1 MLVCMGVE
9 GFLQPG
15 HEWIFPNV
23 FVEGAIS
30 GEIWFLP
37 LETKITAFFVEILKF
52 LPPPSDTH
60 ACVLEKNR
68 ATALKNWCHFNRF
81 NIILC
86 SEILLNLTCKMTY
99 LTDQFQLFLVCTG
112 DTK

>member
-1 MLVCMGVE
+1 MGVE

-37 LETKITAFFVEILKF
+37 LETKKTAFFVEILKF
-52 LPPPSDTH
+52 LPPPLRH
-60 ACVLEKNR
+60 PRLCVGK
-68 ATALKNWCHFNRF
+68 KSCHS
-81 NIILC
+81 IKKLV
-86 SEILLNLTCKMTY
+86 S
-99 LTDQFQLFLVCTG
+99 FQPF
-112 DTK
+112 